1 MGEPARDPRVTEN
14 QIPTRNSG
22 AGGEGTQG
30 ERGGKGRGTVGGGG
44 GERYYVEGCMKIR
57 FD

>member
-14 QIPTRNSG
+14 QIPAGDSG

-30 ERGGKGRGTVGGGG
+30 ERRGKGRGTIGEGGGDIMEKG
-44 GERYYVEGCMKIR
+44 V
-57 FD
+57 

>member
-14 QIPTRNSG
+14 QIPAGDSG

-30 ERGGKGRGTVGGGG
+30 ERGGKGRGTIRGGGG
-44 GERYYVEGCMKIR
+44 GDIMEKGV
-57 FD
+57 